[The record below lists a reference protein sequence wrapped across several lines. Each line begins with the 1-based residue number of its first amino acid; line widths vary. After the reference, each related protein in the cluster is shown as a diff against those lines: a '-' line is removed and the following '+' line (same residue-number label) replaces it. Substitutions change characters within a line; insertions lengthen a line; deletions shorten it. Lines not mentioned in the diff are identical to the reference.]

1 MPASPERPR
10 YGRRVR
16 IVCARDTTSVC
27 PRSSPTRLSATPH
40 VVHTPI
46 DSRTTA
52 SGPSRPFT
60 SARAPRDARIVVIDD
75 HEANVEALLR
85 ILHRAGFTCIHGTTD
100 SVAGVAVIQQRDPDL
115 ILLDLHMPRL
125 DGFGVLEAIR
135 PQLTAARYLPVLML
149 TADSSDETKRRALSS
164 GVKDFLTK
172 PFDATEALLR
182 IENLLETRFLYAA
195 LHDQNH
201 LLEQRVSERTRE
213 LEAAQIEILQRLA
226 AAAEYRDDDTGHH
239 TQRVGEMSAVLATH
253 IGMPAE
259 HVELLRRAAPL
270 HDVGKIGIPDSILL
284 KPSRLTP
291 AERRLMQTH
300 TTIGAAML
308 AGGHSPLVQTAEL
321 IARSH
326 HERWDGA
333 GYPAGSS
340 SEQIA
345 IEARI
350 VAIADFLDALTH
362 DRPYRKAWSVEKTLA
377 AIVEERGRHFDPTLV
392 DALLAIHQS
401 GGELGPRRQARSA

>member
-1 MPASPERPR
+1 MTPR
-10 YGRRVR
+10 L
-16 IVCARDTTSVC
+16 AN
-27 PRSSPTRLSATPH
+27 PQ
-40 VVHTPI
+40 I
-46 DSRTTA
+46 DLTATA

-60 SARAPRDARIVVIDD
+60 SARAPRDARIIVIDD
-75 HEANVEALLR
+75 HEANVEALTR

-100 SVAGVAVIQQRDPDL
+100 SLAGVAVIQRWDPDL

-125 DGFGVLEAIR
+125 DGFGVLEAIQ
-135 PQLTAARYLPVLML
+135 PEIAAARYLPVLML
-149 TADSSDETKRRALSS
+149 TADSSDETKRRALSG

-195 LHDQNH
+195 LHEQNH
-201 LLEQRVSERTRE
+201 LLERRVRERTRE

-239 TQRVGEMSAVLATH
+239 TQRVGEVAAVLAAH
-253 IGMPAE
+253 IGLPAE
-259 HVELLRRAAPL
+259 QVELIRRAAPL

-284 KPSRLTP
+284 KPGRLTA
-291 AERRLMQTH
+291 AERGIMQTH

-308 AGGHSPLVQTAEL
+308 AAGRSPLVQMAEL

-333 GYPAGSS
+333 GYPAACAG
-340 SEQIA
+340 EQIA
-345 IEARI
+345 IEAR
-350 VAIADFLDALTH
+350 VVSVADFFDALTH
-362 DRPYRKAWSVEKTLA
+362 DRPYRKAWSVERTLA
-377 AIVEERGRHFDPTLV
+377 TIIEERGHHFDPAVV
-392 DALLAIHQS
+392 DALVAVHQA
-401 GGELGPRRQARSA
+401 GIELGAARQSRSI